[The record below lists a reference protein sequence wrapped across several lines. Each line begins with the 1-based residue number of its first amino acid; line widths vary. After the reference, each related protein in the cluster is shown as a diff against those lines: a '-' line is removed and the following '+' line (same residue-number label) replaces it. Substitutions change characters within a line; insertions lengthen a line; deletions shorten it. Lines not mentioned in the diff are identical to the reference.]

1 MNAKAFSIITAADPV
16 PTKEGYSPIPQV
28 RDCVVPSDNHINT
41 KKALANECKGF
52 FNNYGS
58 GPCPDEGGILSHPA
72 RAGLY
77 CTIRYLYKQQ
87 KKPQN
92 LI

>member
-1 MNAKAFSIITAADPV
+1 MENSAFLVAKNYGFLFTENCGVLFTD
-16 PTKEGYSPIPQV
+16 YS
-28 RDCVVPSDNHINT
+28 
-41 KKALANECKGF
+41 F